1 MQGAALSFL
10 IAAALFDV
18 DLAGTPRAGTMG
30 ALEVIAQ
37 APAQP
42 ALDVAKGP
50 WIFLAWRAHPDQS
63 VTGYLVFYGATLPT
77 ATKLVDDVTNTN
89 ARFFWAVLGVSKG
102 ANVCFRLKAYNN
114 DGASDFS
121 PGVCARVT

>member
-1 MQGAALSFL
+1 MQSAALFFL
-10 IAAALFDV
+10 ITAGLFDV
-18 DLAGTPRAGTMG
+18 DLAGTERAGTMG

-37 APAQP
+37 APQQP

-50 WIFLAWRAHPDQS
+50 WIFLAWRKHPDES

-77 ATKLVDDVTNTN
+77 TTKLVGDVPETS
-89 ARFFWAVLGVSKG
+89 ARFFWAELGVTKG
-102 ANVCFRLKAYNN
+102 GNVCFRLKAYNN

-121 PGVCARVT
+121 PGVCAVV